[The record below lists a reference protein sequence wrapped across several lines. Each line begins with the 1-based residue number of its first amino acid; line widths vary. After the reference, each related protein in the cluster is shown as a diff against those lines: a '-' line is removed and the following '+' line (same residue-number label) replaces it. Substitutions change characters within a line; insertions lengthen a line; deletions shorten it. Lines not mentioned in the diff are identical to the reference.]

1 MSGKLTTWEGGMR
14 APLVVRWPGHIRPG
28 TVKNQMFSALDWVP
42 TLVNIAGGPK
52 GDGLK
57 KQIEAGQYPG
67 IVKTTLDGVDQRD
80 YLEGKSGSARDTF
93 FFYADATPSA
103 VRYKNWKM
111 YFSIDAAFYG
121 PRTLHWTLVDN
132 IKRDPF
138 ETAVGETEKT
148 FQGMGGALGGP
159 LTAYEYDWNILP
171 LGQQLWLQ
179 ELETYN
185 QFPPLQNPE
194 SYNLSQVTQQLKAS
208 GHHGHD

>member
-1 MSGKLTTWEGGMR
+1 M
-14 APLVVRWPGHIRPG
+14 
-28 TVKNQMFSALDWVP
+28 
-42 TLVNIAGGPK
+42 
-52 GDGLK
+52 
-57 KQIEAGQYPG
+57 
-67 IVKTTLDGVDQRD
+67 KTTLDGVDQRD

-93 FFYADATPSA
+93 FYYADATPSA

-111 YFSIDAAFYG
+111 YFSMVPTDTPDAAFYG

-179 ELETYN
+179 ELETYQ

-194 SYNLSQVTQQLKAS
+194 SYNLSQVVQQVKDAKLLSHA
-208 GHHGHD
+208 GHD